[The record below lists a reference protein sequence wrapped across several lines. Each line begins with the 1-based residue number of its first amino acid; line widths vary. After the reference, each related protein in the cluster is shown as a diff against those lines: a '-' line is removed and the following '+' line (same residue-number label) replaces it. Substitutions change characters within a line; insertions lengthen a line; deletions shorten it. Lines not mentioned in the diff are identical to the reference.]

1 MRSKNKGREY
11 HGPTSQLQPAH
22 DALLRLA
29 TNPQDACALVAVYDS
44 YGNDLKAAAIRWFG
58 RDAEVRDKAI
68 NSILAAIGRQ
78 AQSYDPQ
85 SVSAS
90 EWIRRMADAEARRLR
105 EALDK
110 AVSKSLRTRRAT

>member
-11 HGPTSQLQPAH
+11 HGPTSQLQAAH

-44 YGNDLKAAAIRWFG
+44 YGNDLKASAVHWFG
-58 RDAEVRDKAI
+58 RDPEVRDKAI
-68 NSILAAIGRQ
+68 NSILVAISRQ
-78 AQSYDPQ
+78 ATTYDPQ
-85 SVSAS
+85 SMNAS
-90 EWIRRMADAEARRLR
+90 EWVIQVADAEARRLR

-110 AVSKSLRTRRAT
+110 AGSKSLRTRRAM

>member
-1 MRSKNKGREY
+1 MKSKNNGREH

-44 YGNDLKAAAIRWFG
+44 YSNDLKASAVRWFG

-68 NSILAAIGRQ
+68 NSILVAIARQ
-78 AQSYDPQ
+78 AGAYDPQ
-85 SVSAS
+85 SMDAA
-90 EWIRRMADAEARRLR
+90 EWVRQCADAEARRLR
-105 EALDK
+105 EALD
-110 AVSKSLRTRRAT
+110 ATLRQSPATRGDV